1 MRWRKT
7 FLIEMYDHLQ
17 RLGLSRCA
25 VCGSDDLLPHRYPH
39 VVFIS
44 GLPPTV
50 TGVPDPEANVEYLVR
65 IECQRCGYV
74 LMFDAEKF
82 RTGDEPI
89 TVTGVTDEQE
99 ADIERENPLNS

>member
-1 MRWRKT
+1 MLERDG
-7 FLIEMYDHLQ
+7 I
-17 RLGLSRCA
+17 
-25 VCGSDDLLPHRYPH
+25 P
-39 VVFIS
+39 
-44 GLPPTV
+44 
-50 TGVPDPEANVEYLVR
+50 
-65 IECQRCGYV
+65 CGYV